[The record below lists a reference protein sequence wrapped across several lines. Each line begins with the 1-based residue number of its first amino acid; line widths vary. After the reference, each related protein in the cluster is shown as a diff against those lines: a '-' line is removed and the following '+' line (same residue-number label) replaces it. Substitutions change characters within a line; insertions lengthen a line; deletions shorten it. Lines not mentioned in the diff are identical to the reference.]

1 MSVLKTSFSEGE
13 VIAGNYRVLS
23 IAGTGGMGVVYKAR
37 DLRLERTV
45 ALKFLPAELN
55 SSARDKERFLREAR
69 TASSLDHPNIG
80 VIHGIETTEDGLT
93 FIVMAYYEG
102 SSLAQWIHNRRL
114 QPHEAIGIARQMAQ
128 GLGEA
133 HAHGIIH
140 RDVKPSNVM
149 LTSSGLLKIVDFGLA
164 RAMTEATASQTGVT
178 GTVRYM
184 SPEQA
189 LDRPLDQRCDIWALG
204 VVFAEM
210 LTGTSPFH
218 ADSITAMLFAV
229 LNEPPRG
236 LDSVH
241 PALQPIL
248 YRALAKDPEKR
259 YASCKD
265 FLADLGRAEKEIP
278 ADTSDTDP
286 TQAIPPSAWNPR
298 TSANTKRLIAEAS
311 RSSWGAAAKPR
322 PKLTNWLLAALVLLL
337 AIGLALGFIT
347 PLRER
352 VLAFLTGA
360 PSQKHVAVLP
370 FDNIG
375 SNPENA
381 ALADGLME
389 SLAGRL
395 TNLDVG
401 NQSLWIVPTSEVR
414 RRHVTD
420 PADALKSLGANLV
433 IKGAVERDGNDI
445 HLTVNLIDT
454 KNLRQIGSAM
464 LEDPAGDL
472 STLEDEAVSRL
483 AKLMNISVTADML
496 RNTGGRVNPAA
507 YEGYLTALGLMQ
519 RYDKPGN
526 LDQAIAVLQDALKT
540 DPGFALGYG
549 ELGEAWR
556 LKHITDPNPKWLSE
570 AEANA
575 QKAVQLDNSIAS
587 VYVTLGRIHRETGQH
602 DLALAEY
609 QHAYSLDGRNAQALA
624 GMARVDEDAGKLADA
639 EAAYRK
645 AADLQPSDWEGYNHL
660 GSFLKRHGK
669 RQEAIAEYRQALKLT
684 PDNAQILLNL
694 GAAYEDSSDPNEM
707 AQAEQ
712 PLKQSILIA
721 PSYAAWANLG
731 LLYTRQKR
739 YHEAVP
745 AIRSALQL
753 NPRDY
758 NVWDDLRDA
767 CEWIADQSCAQD
779 AADHEKP
786 VLWAVLKSNPR
797 NAIASANYA
806 DLVARFGPRTQAEQ
820 YIRTALA
827 LSPDDPTVL
836 ESVSS
841 AWENLG
847 NRREA
852 VNAMNRAFAKGLTW
866 DVATQDP
873 ETQALL
879 KDPSLH
885 PPKKQDPQKP

>member
-1 MSVLKTSFSEGE
+1 VPVLKTSYSEGDL
-13 VIAGNYRVLS
+13 IAGNYRVLS
-23 IAGTGGMGVVYKAR
+23 IAGSGGMGVVYRAR
-37 DLRLERTV
+37 DQRLDRTV

-55 SSARDKERFLREAR
+55 ASDREKQRFLREAR

-80 VIHGIETTEDGLT
+80 VIHGIEETEDGFT

-102 SSLAQWIHNRRL
+102 SSLAQRIQKGPMKL
-114 QPHEAIGIARQMAQ
+114 HEAIGVARQMAQ
-128 GLGEA
+128 GLGDA
-133 HAHGIIH
+133 HRHSIVH

-149 LTSSGLLKIVDFGLA
+149 LTSSGLVKIVDFGLA
-164 RAMTEATASQTGVT
+164 RAMTEQTASQTGVT

-189 LDRPLDQRCDIWALG
+189 MDRPVDQRCDIWALG

-210 LTGTSPFH
+210 LTGSTPFH
-218 ADSITAMLFAV
+218 AESITSMLFSI
-229 LNEPPRG
+229 LNDPPAG
-236 LDSVH
+236 LDAVH
-241 PALQPIL
+241 PALQPLL
-248 YRALAKDPEKR
+248 YHALAKDPERR
-259 YASCKD
+259 YGSCAE
-265 FLADLGRAEKEIP
+265 FLADLGAAEKQIP
-278 ADTSDTDP
+278 AAEADADL
-286 TQAIPPSAWNPR
+286 TQKVPSAGRGNR
-298 TSANTKRLIAEAS
+298 TSAHTKRLIAEAS
-311 RSSWGAAAKPR
+311 RGAWSSTAKQSSR
-322 PKLTNWLLAALVLLL
+322 ITNWLLAALVVLL
-337 AIGLALGFIT
+337 AVGLSLGFIT
-347 PLRER
+347 PLREKAIAL
-352 VLAFLTGA
+352 VTGA
-360 PSQKHVAVLP
+360 PAQKHVAVLP

-395 TNLDVG
+395 SNLDVG

-414 RRHVTD
+414 RHKVSD
-420 PADALKSLGANLV
+420 PSDALKDLGANLV

-454 KNLRQIGSAM
+454 KNLRQVGSAM

-472 STLEDEAVSRL
+472 STLEDEAVARL
-483 AKLMNISVTADML
+483 AKLMNIAVTAGML

-540 DPGFALGYG
+540 DPGFAVGYG

-556 LKHITDPNPKWLSE
+556 LKHISDPNPKWLSE

-575 QKAVQLDNSIAS
+575 RKAVQIDNSIAS

-602 DLALAEY
+602 DLALEEY

-624 GMARVDEDAGKLADA
+624 GMARVDEDAGKLAEA

-645 AADLQPSDWEGYNHL
+645 AADLQPNDWEGYNHL

-669 RQEAIAEYRQALKLT
+669 RQEAIAKYRQALQVT
-684 PDNAQILLNL
+684 PDNAQVLLNL
-694 GAAYEDSSDPNEM
+694 GAAYEDSSDPTVM

-712 PLKQSILIA
+712 PLKRSITIA

-739 YHEAVP
+739 YRDAIP
-745 AIRSALQL
+745 AIRSALEL

-767 CEWIADQSCAQD
+767 CEWVADESCAQD

-786 VLWAVLKSNPR
+786 VLLSVLKSNPR

-820 YIRTALA
+820 YIRMALA
-827 LSPDDPTVL
+827 LSPDDPAVL

-852 VNAMNRAFAKGLTW
+852 VKSITRAFAKGLTW
-866 DVATQDP
+866 DSATQDP

-885 PPKKQDPQKP
+885 PPKKQDSQKP